1 MYNHNHIINFIQ
13 HIICMKKLNIEI
25 ETHGCK
31 LNFADSQS
39 IAKKFYS
46 AGHNVFGDNEIGH
59 RDIYILNSCTVTHVA
74 DSKARQSI
82 RKVKRSNPEAV
93 TIMTGCYAER
103 DKDKIKEI
111 NEVDLVIT
119 NQEKKDILKKVYD
132 YFNEELVEIP
142 ALDTYPL
149 IGRSRASI
157 KIQEGC
163 NQICSYCIIPYVRGR
178 EKSVEPNEIISK
190 INNASRNNIKEV
202 VLTGTQLGNYGFDLK
217 NTDLKELIKQVLIK
231 TSIER
236 IRVSSLQPKEIDNEL
251 LDIWKSND
259 RLCPHFHLPLQSGS
273 DQILKKMR
281 RRYSSEEFIQITSL
295 IKKYLPQASITTD
308 VIVGFPSEKE
318 EDFENTLYTINKSN
332 LNNLHVFPY
341 SVRPK
346 TTAYYL
352 KDHNSPEVIKSRSR
366 ELNRISKLI
375 TTKSMK
381 NIIGKER
388 SILWEGK
395 NMNSGLT
402 EDYYRVIR
410 KSVKL
415 PNEYISKQK
424 IKGLEKDKLYI

>member
-1 MYNHNHIINFIQ
+1 
-13 HIICMKKLNIEI
+13 MKKLNIEI

-46 AGHNVFGDNEIGH
+46 AGHNVFGGNEIGH

-346 TTAYYL
+346 TTAFYL

-366 ELNRISKLI
+366 ELNRISKSI
-375 TTKSMK
+375 TTKSMR
-381 NIIGKER
+381 NIIGKKR

>member
-1 MYNHNHIINFIQ
+1 MYNHNHIVNFVQ
-13 HIICMKKLNIEI
+13 HINCMKKLNIEI

-46 AGHNVFGDNEIGH
+46 AGHNVFSDNKIGQ

-82 RKVKRSNPEAV
+82 RKVKRNNPKAL

-103 DKDKIKEI
+103 DKEKIKEI

-119 NQEKKDILKKVYD
+119 NKEKKDILEKVYD
-132 YFNEELVEIP
+132 YLNEDLSEIP
-142 ALDTYPL
+142 ELDTYPL

-163 NQICSYCIIPYVRGR
+163 NQVCSYCIIPFVRGR
-178 EKSVEPNEIISK
+178 EKSIDPNEIINK

-217 NTDLKELIKQVLIK
+217 NIDLKKLIRLVLNE

-251 LDIWKSND
+251 LDIWKFNS

-273 DQILKKMR
+273 DEILKKMR
-281 RRYSSEEFIQITSL
+281 RRYSSEDFINITSM
-295 IKKYLPQASITTD
+295 IRKHLPQASITTD

-318 EDFENTLYTINKSN
+318 KDFENTIQTINNSY

-346 TTAYYL
+346 TSAYYSNE
-352 KDHNSPEVIKSRSR
+352 HNSPEIIKNRSGQLNKLSKVI
-366 ELNRISKLI
+366 
-375 TTKSMK
+375 TAKSME

-395 NMNSGLT
+395 DRDSGLT
-402 EDYYRVIR
+402 EDYYRVVR
-410 KSVKL
+410 NTTKYPSEV
-415 PNEYISKQK
+415 ISRQK

>member
-1 MYNHNHIINFIQ
+1 
-13 HIICMKKLNIEI
+13 MKKLNIEI

-46 AGHNVFGDNEIGH
+46 AGHNVFSDNKTGQ

-82 RKVKRSNPEAV
+82 RKVKRNNPKAL

-103 DKDKIKEI
+103 DKEKIKEI

-119 NQEKKDILKKVYD
+119 NQEKKDILEKVYD
-132 YFNEELVEIP
+132 YLNEDLSEIP
-142 ALDTYPL
+142 ELDTYPL

-163 NQICSYCIIPYVRGR
+163 NQVCSYCIIPFVRGR
-178 EKSVEPNEIISK
+178 EKSIDPYEIINK

-202 VLTGTQLGNYGFDLK
+202 VLTGTQLGNYGFDFK
-217 NTDLKELIKQVLIK
+217 NIDLKKLIRLVLNE

-251 LDIWKSND
+251 LGIWKSNS

-273 DQILKKMR
+273 DEILKKMR
-281 RRYSSEEFIQITSL
+281 RRYSSEEFINITSM
-295 IKKYLPQASITTD
+295 IRKHLPQASITTD

-318 EDFENTLYTINKSN
+318 KDFENTIQTINNSH

-346 TTAYYL
+346 TSAYYSNE
-352 KDHNSPEVIKSRSR
+352 HNSPEIIKNRSSQLIKLSKVI
-366 ELNRISKLI
+366 
-375 TTKSMK
+375 TAKSME

-395 NMNSGLT
+395 DRDSGLT
-402 EDYYRVIR
+402 EDYYRVVR
-410 KSVKL
+410 NTTKYPSEV
-415 PNEYISKQK
+415 ISRQK

>member
-1 MYNHNHIINFIQ
+1 
-13 HIICMKKLNIEI
+13 MKKLNIEI

-217 NTDLKELIKQVLIK
+217 NTDLKELVKQVLIK

-318 EDFENTLYTINKSN
+318 EDFENTLYTINKSY

-346 TTAYYL
+346 TTAFYL

-366 ELNRISKLI
+366 ELNRISKSI
-375 TTKSMK
+375 TTKSMR
-381 NIIGKER
+381 NIIGKKR

>member
-1 MYNHNHIINFIQ
+1 
-13 HIICMKKLNIEI
+13 MKKLNIEI

-119 NQEKKDILKKVYD
+119 NKEKKDILKKVYD
-132 YFNEELVEIP
+132 YFKEELVEIP

-202 VLTGTQLGNYGFDLK
+202 VLTGTQLGNYGFDLN
-217 NTDLKELIKQVLIK
+217 NTNLKELIRQVLIK

-346 TTAYYL
+346 TTAFYL
-352 KDHNSPEVIKSRSR
+352 KDHNSPAVIKSRSR

-375 TTKSMK
+375 TTKSMR
-381 NIIGKER
+381 NIIGKKR

>member
-1 MYNHNHIINFIQ
+1 
-13 HIICMKKLNIEI
+13 MKKLNIEI

-46 AGHNVFGDNEIGH
+46 AGHNVFSNNKVGQ

-82 RKVKRSNPEAV
+82 RKIKRSNPEAI

-103 DKDKIKEI
+103 DKEKIKEI

-119 NQEKKDILKKVYD
+119 NQEKKDIIKKVYG
-132 YFNEELVEIP
+132 YLNEELSEIP
-142 ALDTYPL
+142 ELDSYPL

-163 NQICSYCIIPYVRGR
+163 NQICSYCIIPFVRGR
-178 EKSVEPNEIISK
+178 EKSIDHNEIINK

-217 NTDLKELIKQVLIK
+217 NMDLKKLIRLVLNE

-251 LDIWKSND
+251 LDLWKSNS

-273 DQILKKMR
+273 DEILKKMR
-281 RRYSSEEFIQITSL
+281 RRYSSEQFINITSMIRKL
-295 IKKYLPQASITTD
+295 LPQASITTD

-318 EDFENTLYTINKSN
+318 KDFENTIQTINKSY

-346 TTAYYL
+346 TTAYYSNE
-352 KDHNSPEVIKSRSR
+352 HNSPEIIKNRSR
-366 ELNRISKLI
+366 QLNKLSKKI
-375 TTKSMK
+375 TAKSME
-381 NIIGKER
+381 NIIGKKR

-395 NMNSGLT
+395 DRNSGLT
-402 EDYYRVIR
+402 EDYYKVVRNTT
-410 KSVKL
+410 KY
-415 PNEYISKQK
+415 PNKIISRQK

>member
-1 MYNHNHIINFIQ
+1 
-13 HIICMKKLNIEI
+13 MKKLNIEI

-119 NQEKKDILKKVYD
+119 NQEKNDIVKKVYD

-217 NTDLKELIKQVLIK
+217 NTDLKELIKQILIK

-346 TTAYYL
+346 TTAFYL
-352 KDHNSPEVIKSRSR
+352 KDHNPPEVIKSRSR

-375 TTKSMK
+375 TTKSMR
-381 NIIGKER
+381 NIIGKKR

>member
-1 MYNHNHIINFIQ
+1 
-13 HIICMKKLNIEI
+13 MKKLNIEI

-46 AGHNVFGDNEIGH
+46 AGHNVFSDNKAGQ

-82 RKVKRSNPEAV
+82 RKVKRNNPKAL

-103 DKDKIKEI
+103 DKEKIKEI

-119 NQEKKDILKKVYD
+119 NQEKKDILEKVYD
-132 YFNEELVEIP
+132 YLNEDLSEIP
-142 ALDTYPL
+142 ELDTYPL

-163 NQICSYCIIPYVRGR
+163 NQVCSYCIIPFVRGR
-178 EKSVEPNEIISK
+178 EKSIDPNEIINK

-217 NTDLKELIKQVLIK
+217 NVDLKKLIRLVLNE

-251 LDIWKSND
+251 LDMWKSNS

-273 DQILKKMR
+273 DEILKKMR
-281 RRYSSEEFIQITSL
+281 RRYSSEEFINITSM
-295 IKKYLPQASITTD
+295 IRKHLPQASITTD

-318 EDFENTLYTINKSN
+318 KDFENTIQTINSSY

-346 TTAYYL
+346 TSAYYSNE
-352 KDHNSPEVIKSRSR
+352 HNSPEIIKNRSSQLIKLSKVI
-366 ELNRISKLI
+366 
-375 TTKSMK
+375 TAKSME

-395 NMNSGLT
+395 DRDSGLT
-402 EDYYRVIR
+402 EDYYRVVR
-410 KSVKL
+410 NTTKYPSEV
-415 PNEYISKQK
+415 ISRQK
-424 IKGLEKDKLYI
+424 IKGLEKDKLFI

>member
-1 MYNHNHIINFIQ
+1 
-13 HIICMKKLNIEI
+13 MKKLNIEI

-318 EDFENTLYTINKSN
+318 EDFENTLYTINKSY

-346 TTAYYL
+346 TTAFYL

-366 ELNRISKLI
+366 ELNRISKSI
-375 TTKSMK
+375 TTKSMR
-381 NIIGKER
+381 NIIGKKR

>member
-1 MYNHNHIINFIQ
+1 
-13 HIICMKKLNIEI
+13 MKKLNIEI

-119 NQEKKDILKKVYD
+119 NKEKKDILKKVYD

-346 TTAYYL
+346 TTAFYL

-366 ELNRISKLI
+366 ELNKISKLI
-375 TTKSMK
+375 TTKSMR
-381 NIIGKER
+381 NIIGKKR

>member
-1 MYNHNHIINFIQ
+1 
-13 HIICMKKLNIEI
+13 MKKLNIEI

-46 AGHNVFGDNEIGH
+46 AGHNVFSNNKVGQ

-82 RKVKRSNPEAV
+82 RKIKRSNPEAI

-103 DKDKIKEI
+103 DKEKIKEI

-119 NQEKKDILKKVYD
+119 NQEKKDIIKKVYG
-132 YFNEELVEIP
+132 YLNEELSEIP
-142 ALDTYPL
+142 ELDSYPL

-163 NQICSYCIIPYVRGR
+163 NQICSYCIIPFVRGR
-178 EKSVEPNEIISK
+178 EKSIDHNEIINK

-217 NTDLKELIKQVLIK
+217 NMDLKKLIRLVLNE

-251 LDIWKSND
+251 LDLWKSNS

-273 DQILKKMR
+273 DEILKKMR
-281 RRYSSEEFIQITSL
+281 RRYSSEQFINITSMIRKL
-295 IKKYLPQASITTD
+295 LPQASITTD

-318 EDFENTLYTINKSN
+318 KDFENTIQTINKSY

-346 TTAYYL
+346 TTAYYSNE
-352 KDHNSPEVIKSRSR
+352 HNSPEIIKNRSR
-366 ELNRISKLI
+366 QLNKLSKKI
-375 TTKSMK
+375 TAKSME
-381 NIIGKER
+381 NIIGKKR

-395 NMNSGLT
+395 DRNSGLT
-402 EDYYRVIR
+402 EDYYKVVRNTTKYPDKI
-410 KSVKL
+410 
-415 PNEYISKQK
+415 ISRQK

>member
-1 MYNHNHIINFIQ
+1 
-13 HIICMKKLNIEI
+13 MKKLNIEI

-119 NQEKKDILKKVYD
+119 NKEKKDILKKVYD

-217 NTDLKELIKQVLIK
+217 NTNLKELIKQVLIK

-251 LDIWKSND
+251 LDIWKSNN

-346 TTAYYL
+346 TTAFYL

-375 TTKSMK
+375 TTKSMR
-381 NIIGKER
+381 NIIGKKR

>member
-217 NTDLKELIKQVLIK
+217 NTNLKELIKQVLIK

-318 EDFENTLYTINKSN
+318 EDFENTLSTINKSN

-346 TTAYYL
+346 TTAFYL

-375 TTKSMK
+375 TTKSMR

>member
-1 MYNHNHIINFIQ
+1 
-13 HIICMKKLNIEI
+13 MKKLNIEI

-111 NEVDLVIT
+111 NEVDFVIT
-119 NQEKKDILKKVYD
+119 NKEKKDILKKVYD
-132 YFNEELVEIP
+132 YFKEELVEIP

-202 VLTGTQLGNYGFDLK
+202 VLTGTQLGNYGFDLN
-217 NTDLKELIKQVLIK
+217 NTNLKELIRQVLIK

-318 EDFENTLYTINKSN
+318 EDFESTIYAINKSN

-346 TTAYYL
+346 TTAFYL
-352 KDHNSPEVIKSRSR
+352 KDHNSPEVIKRRSR
-366 ELNRISKLI
+366 ELKRISKLK
-375 TTKSMK
+375 TSKS
-381 NIIGKER
+381 
-388 SILWEGK
+388 
-395 NMNSGLT
+395 
-402 EDYYRVIR
+402 
-410 KSVKL
+410 
-415 PNEYISKQK
+415 
-424 IKGLEKDKLYI
+424 

>member
-1 MYNHNHIINFIQ
+1 
-13 HIICMKKLNIEI
+13 
-25 ETHGCK
+25 
-31 LNFADSQS
+31 
-39 IAKKFYS
+39 
-46 AGHNVFGDNEIGH
+46 
-59 RDIYILNSCTVTHVA
+59 
-74 DSKARQSI
+74 
-82 RKVKRSNPEAV
+82 
-93 TIMTGCYAER
+93 MTGCYAER

-217 NTDLKELIKQVLIK
+217 NTDLKELIRQVLIK

-251 LDIWKSND
+251 LDIWKSNS

-281 RRYSSEEFIQITSL
+281 RRYSSNEFIQITSM
-295 IKKYLPQASITTD
+295 IKKYLPQASITSD

-318 EDFENTLYTINKSN
+318 EDFENTLDAIKKSK

-346 TTAYYL
+346 TTAFYL
-352 KDHNSPEVIKSRSR
+352 KDHNSPEIIKSRSR

-375 TTKSMK
+375 TAKSMK

-395 NMNSGLT
+395 NMQSGLT

-410 KSVKL
+410 KSKKL
-415 PNEYISKQK
+415 PNEFISKQK

>member
-119 NQEKKDILKKVYD
+119 NKEKKDILKKVYD

-251 LDIWKSND
+251 LDIWKSNN

-346 TTAYYL
+346 TTAFYL

-366 ELNRISKLI
+366 ELNKISKLI
-375 TTKSMK
+375 TTKSMR
-381 NIIGKER
+381 NIIGKKR

>member
-1 MYNHNHIINFIQ
+1 
-13 HIICMKKLNIEI
+13 MKKLNIEI

-251 LDIWKSND
+251 LDIWKSNN

-295 IKKYLPQASITTD
+295 IKKYLPKASITTD

-346 TTAYYL
+346 TTAFYL

-366 ELNRISKLI
+366 ELNKISKLI
-375 TTKSMK
+375 TTKSMR
-381 NIIGKER
+381 NIIGKKR

>member
-1 MYNHNHIINFIQ
+1 
-13 HIICMKKLNIEI
+13 MKKLNIEI

-346 TTAYYL
+346 TTAFYL
-352 KDHNSPEVIKSRSR
+352 KDHNSPAVIKSRSR

-375 TTKSMK
+375 TTKSMR
-381 NIIGKER
+381 NIIGKKR

>member
-1 MYNHNHIINFIQ
+1 
-13 HIICMKKLNIEI
+13 MKKLNIEI

-217 NTDLKELIKQVLIK
+217 NTNLKELIKQVLIK

-251 LDIWKSND
+251 LDIWKSNN

-346 TTAYYL
+346 TTAFYL

-375 TTKSMK
+375 TTKSMR
-381 NIIGKER
+381 NIIGKKR

>member
-217 NTDLKELIKQVLIK
+217 NTDLKELVKQVLIK

-346 TTAYYL
+346 TTAFYL

-366 ELNRISKLI
+366 ELNRISKSI
-375 TTKSMK
+375 TTKSMR
-381 NIIGKER
+381 NIIGKKR

>member
-1 MYNHNHIINFIQ
+1 
-13 HIICMKKLNIEI
+13 MKKLNIEI

-119 NQEKKDILKKVYD
+119 NKEKKDILKKVYD

-217 NTDLKELIKQVLIK
+217 NTNLKELIKQVLIK

-251 LDIWKSND
+251 LDIWKSNN

-346 TTAYYL
+346 TTAFYL

-366 ELNRISKLI
+366 ELNKISKLI
-375 TTKSMK
+375 TTKSMR
-381 NIIGKER
+381 NIIGKKR